1 MTEPEHPTA
10 AGPDRGTHHADE
22 GAGLRDEYPRLSG
35 VGVAVGVGGLWGVLC
50 YTVLWEGRPFG
61 VDRPFVE
68 SLFGTLLLL
77 PARLVLWVIRWI
89 ELLTER
95 TFDFSRN
102 HLWIGLVMSAVG
114 AVLALIVFLAAR
126 VVWRRI
132 VRGHGAP

>member
-1 MTEPEHPTA
+1 MTEPDHPA
-10 AGPDRGTHHADE
+10 SAEPGRGPSHVDE

-35 VGVAVGVGGLWGVLC
+35 VGVAVGAGGLWGVLC
-50 YTVLWEGRPFG
+50 YSVLWEGRPFG

-68 SLFGTLLLL
+68 SVFGTLLLL

-95 TFDFSRN
+95 TFDLSRN
-102 HLWIGLVMSAVG
+102 HLWIGLVTSAVG
-114 AVLALIVFLAAR
+114 AVLALLVFLAAR

-132 VRGHGAP
+132 VRGRLAP